1 MSNARDYRGQ
11 AGRVQASG
19 DGGHIHIS
27 HQGIPSAS
35 AILHRARRKQRM
47 GGGNRDKLISN
58 RAPAHGRIGHA
69 VAQDRSSKPPWHPAG
84 MYARPTAV
92 RRTEWHRE

>member
-1 MSNARDYRGQ
+1 MPETIAAKPAEFRRL
-11 AGRVQASG
+11 ATEA
-19 DGGHIHIS
+19 IFIS
-27 HQGIPSAS
+27 AIKEIPSAS